1 MKSLPVKVITFVL
14 SAFLMACGTG
24 NAEQPKAEPTP
35 DHVHSFSTADCENP
49 SICTVCGL
57 ENEPALGHTVS
68 IGMCSRCGQLVNAE
82 HLEKFRTDMVK
93 VTEVGAKIPQ
103 FFLNVDGK
111 GAAEHYSA
119 FTACDP
125 VIDEFN
131 KALETVL
138 DDCEGYDEFN
148 FIVYQIRLMMNR
160 TPTKTSS
167 TDYSYLQNKTY
178 EYIYFLNQFSNSIG
192 NITSE
197 IYALYGQQ
205 GTLVGD
211 VRYFDE
217 MEDMPVPDNV
227 MLNVRYLSEES
238 DSGEKRYNYVIDDP
252 SDNYD
257 SNLKNYLFLLDHSE
271 GLSVE
276 ESGNEYHVI
285 RNGRSVSVIRY
296 AKSAGS
302 QPVMTVVFPD

>member
-138 DDCEGYDEFN
+138 DDCEGYDELN
-148 FIVYQIRLMMNR
+148 FMDEINPEFQTTLKLKVTRDGVLNGLKITTY
-160 TPTKTSS
+160 TKLNENIIAGPLPMLNPPLLIPL
-167 TDYSYLQNKTY
+167 DEMKVKVNDFIEVELK
-178 EYIYFLNQFSNSIG
+178 YIMGNGIESIG
-192 NITSE
+192 TKI
-197 IYALYGQQ
+197 L
-205 GTLVGD
+205 
-211 VRYFDE
+211 
-217 MEDMPVPDNV
+217 
-227 MLNVRYLSEES
+227 
-238 DSGEKRYNYVIDDP
+238 
-252 SDNYD
+252 
-257 SNLKNYLFLLDHSE
+257 
-271 GLSVE
+271 
-276 ESGNEYHVI
+276 
-285 RNGRSVSVIRY
+285 
-296 AKSAGS
+296 
-302 QPVMTVVFPD
+302 